1 MTTAVG
7 DALYSRLAATV
18 TRLLTDYGASMV
30 LERYATAFNSTTQ
43 TATRTSTASD
53 SVIGVFTAQR
63 KNPVTGTI
71 VEADQRI
78 VVLDGEAAPRMRDR
92 LRLPASYTATSGGVM
107 PGALASSDFTAEW
120 LIEDVQVIA
129 PGGTLLAHIV
139 TVRK

>member
-7 DALYSRLAATV
+7 DALYTRLAATV

-30 LERYATAFNSTTQ
+30 LERYATSFNSTTQ

-53 SVIGVFTAQR
+53 SVVGVFTTQR
-63 KNPVTGTI
+63 KNPVTGTRL
-71 VEADQRI
+71 ESDQRI
-78 VVLDGEAAPRMRDR
+78 VVLDGDAAPRLKDR

-107 PGALASSDFTAEW
+107 PGAMVASDFTAEW

-129 PGGTLLAHIV
+129 PGGTLIAHFV